1 MSRHWFRPGF
11 WAREERAFVGL
22 IGGRRP
28 LWRLTVREL
37 ATHAALLVLNV
48 ALLSVAWFA
57 VFWLSARLPQPFGAL
72 VAALGSIGVWAY
84 IIAAVRGRLPK
95 LTIRHRSTQ
104 RAIGCGR
111 PPCSPPAVSRP
122 RSSR

>member
-37 ATHAALLVLNV
+37 TTHAVLLVLNV

-72 VAALGSIGVWAY
+72 VAVLGSIGVWAY